1 MILRFLNWL
10 FGITPEHH
18 DLCSVCGTEL
28 VRDGWEVWCAECEE
42 QNAQISGGTP
52 SAESD
57 C

>member
-18 DLCSVCGTEL
+18 DLCPVCGTEL